1 VAAPNRGLATGG
13 FAWGNIKELKFL
25 FYIKKPISWIFQTS
39 GVADLQSTVEKFQES
54 EFKNYSQLRSKAIL
68 FQDYVWVRKPVGY
81 R

>member
-39 GVADLQSTVEKFQES
+39 GVADLQSAPPS
-54 EFKNYSQLRSKAIL
+54 EPKALLVTLRVTEDPDLRLI
-68 FQDYVWVRKPVGY
+68 R
-81 R
+81 